1 MQRDINVCGCE
12 FRCDYEW
19 DDKCLCLE
27 GVYVE
32 GNDLTDLITDK
43 VTDKIRDKLYEYFH
57 EDQADKASYYAEMR
71 DAA

>member
-19 DDKCLCLE
+19 DDKCLVLE
-27 GVYVE
+27 GVYIE

-43 VTDKIRDKLYEYFH
+43 VTDKIKDKLYEYYH
-57 EDQADKASYYAEMR
+57 EDLYEMADYAAEIR
-71 DAA
+71 RAA